1 MHAPFEPALT
11 AVASLLADPSRSR
24 MLLHLLG
31 GRKASASDL
40 AAVAGVS
47 AATASGH
54 LHKLLDGRLI
64 RVEPRGRHRYYALAD
79 ESVARLL
86 ESLASVSEREATSPA
101 WRHPARARLKYA
113 RCCYR
118 HLAGELGVALFSG
131 LMRRGAFEAVP
142 EGLALTPAGHEALR
156 GFGFTPTPSGRRRR
170 YAYACH
176 DWSEGVDHLAGELAE
191 QLLGHVIEQGWLRQ
205 GEGRALTLTP
215 RGTTHWLPRL
225 RELAD
230 GGDPRLSG

>member
-1 MHAPFEPALT
+1 MHAPFEPTVA

-54 LHKLLDGRLI
+54 LNKLLDGRLI
-64 RVEPRGRHRYYALAD
+64 GVEPRGRHRYYALAD

-86 ESLASVSEREATSPA
+86 ESLATVSERESASPA
-101 WRHPARARLKYA
+101 WRHPARARLKFA

-131 LMRRGAFEAVP
+131 LVRQGAFDAVP

-156 GFGFTPTPSGRRRR
+156 ALGFTVPTPSNRRRR

-191 QLLGHVIEQGWLRQ
+191 QVLGHFIEQDWLRR
-205 GEGRALTLTP
+205 GDGRALALTP
-215 RGTTHWLPRL
+215 RGQAQLMPRL
-225 RELAD
+225 RDIAP
-230 GGDPRLSG
+230 G